1 MPHDPKKALFF
12 LLILSVSVFA
22 IYLPS
27 WPASDP
33 TQKENAR
40 TEIETKSWYEKIE
53 TDWGGHI
60 KLRGYGSRPDDDSIY
75 QAVGTGTYE
84 EGIVEGRLKSTFFFG
99 KQAYFEAHY
108 ETIYATGERR
118 HKEHLLA
125 EILPSPFSELFLT
138 APLDDDTSFLDLTK
152 TIHEDVDS
160 LWYHR
165 MDRLYF
171 ALLPDWGS
179 VNVGRHALTW
189 GNGYVFNPMD
199 LINPF
204 QPTDIERDYKIGSDM
219 VAAQINVGPSKELQI
234 VYVPRR
240 DPLTDDVSWD
250 QSTLG
255 GKLHLPFGT
264 TELDFMTVWNYGE
277 PVLGVGSRGYLGN
290 AAWRFD
296 AIWTFLEDD
305 PNKNGFLSLVT
316 NLDYSWVWWGK
327 NFYGFFEFYYNGLG
341 EDDYPK
347 AMENPSLLVRLNR
360 GEIYT
365 LGRFYLSGHVSIEIH
380 PLFNVYLTVINNLHD
395 PSGVIQPRAI
405 WGVTQNLELTL
416 GANLYY
422 GSKGSEYGGIVVPG
436 TPYLFTPA
444 NTAYLWLSYYF

>member
-1 MPHDPKKALFF
+1 MLHNPKKDLFF

-22 IYLPS
+22 LYLPS
-27 WPASDP
+27 WPASDSFD
-33 TQKENAR
+33 QAKIKKE
-40 TEIETKSWYEKIE
+40 TGGKSWLENIE

-99 KQAYFEAHY
+99 KQAYFESHY
-108 ETIYATGERR
+108 ETIYVTGEQRQ
-118 HKEHLLA
+118 KERLLA
-125 EILPSPFSELFLT
+125 EILPGPLSELFST
-138 APLDDDTSFLDLTK
+138 GPLNDDTSFLDLTK
-152 TIHEDVDS
+152 TIHENNDS

-165 MDRLYF
+165 MDRFYF
-171 ALLPDWGS
+171 VLLLDWGS
-179 VNVGRHALTW
+179 VSLGRQALTW

-199 LINPF
+199 LTNPF
-204 QPTDIERDYKIGSDM
+204 QPTDRERDYKIGSDM
-219 VAAQINVGPSKELQI
+219 VVTQINGGPLQDVQL

-255 GKLHLPFGT
+255 GKLHRPFGT
-264 TELDFMTVWNYGE
+264 TELDLMVVWDYGE
-277 PVLGVGSRGYLGN
+277 PVLGVGSRGYCGN

-296 AIWTFLEDD
+296 ATWTFLEDD
-305 PNKNGFLSLVT
+305 SKRNGFLSLVT

-327 NFYGFFEFYYNGLG
+327 NIYGFLEFYYNGLG
-341 EDDYPK
+341 KNDYLEAIADPI
-347 AMENPSLLVRLNR
+347 LLMRLNR

-365 LGRFYLSGHVSIEIH
+365 LGRFYLSGHISIEVH

-395 PSGVIQPRAI
+395 PSGVMQPRAI
-405 WGVTQNLELTL
+405 WDVTQNLELTF

-422 GSKGSEYGGIVVPG
+422 GSKGSEYGGTEVSG